1 MKEIKTL
8 ANCTDREAIIQF
20 NKARHL
26 INEWCDATDIEK
38 IRERVPELEIIP
50 KGIDAEQER
59 LIREKN
65 TKLLREQS
73 IKNLNA
79 VLDAALE
86 VNPDLTLKVIR
97 VCCFKEPDDE
107 SMKFPELIHAV
118 NDILSN
124 EEIINFFIYSTNLAK
139 SLGIKL

>member
-1 MKEIKTL
+1 MEKIKTL
-8 ANCTDREAIIQF
+8 ANCTDREAIVQF

-26 INEWCDATDIEK
+26 IDEWCTVTDIEG
-38 IRERVPELEIIP
+38 IRARVPELKNIP
-50 KGIDAEQER
+50 KGIDKEQEKQ
-59 LIREKN
+59 IREKN
-65 TKLLREQS
+65 IKLLREQNV
-73 IKNLNA
+73 KNLNA
-79 VLDAALE
+79 ILDAALE

-97 VCCFKEPDDE
+97 VCCFREPDDE

-124 EEIINFFIYSTNLAK
+124 EEIVNFFIYSTSLAK